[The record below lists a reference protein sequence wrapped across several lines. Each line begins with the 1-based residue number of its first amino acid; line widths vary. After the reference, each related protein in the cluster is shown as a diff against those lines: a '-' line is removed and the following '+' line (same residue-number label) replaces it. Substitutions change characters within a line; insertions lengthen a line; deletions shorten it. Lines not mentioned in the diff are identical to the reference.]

1 MAFGGV
7 LGTATV
13 AGCLASAFGGVLG
26 PGTPDLAPAAL
37 VASAPAFALAYVSL
51 RNLSDSPGFWWCCLW
66 FTSSEGYNRA
76 FLN

>member
-1 MAFGGV
+1 MAFSGV

-51 RNLSDSPGFWWCCLW
+51 RNLSDSPGLAFGGPAFGL
-66 FTSSEGYNRA
+66 RA
-76 FLN
+76 LKDTTVPS